1 MPSAACQC
9 CCARSFSESASNQQL
24 EENIRREGALEV
36 QTIAGLTFL
45 TVKICL
51 TILGIWWVPKWT
63 SWQGVLDSGETPRL
77 GLGSQQPHLWGNQ
90 SQLHLCLLAAA
101 NPEDLSL
108 HDRLLG
114 PGQTSRQHCSRT
126 RFNRIRSGESLWRLN
141 REEEKSGK
149 SFAPVRAASTHLDDG
164 TDAPWQ
170 S

>member
-1 MPSAACQC
+1 MPSTACQC
-9 CCARSFSESASNQQL
+9 CRVCSFSEGTPDQQL
-24 EENIRREGALEV
+24 KENVRREGALKV

-45 TVKICL
+45 TVTIYL
-51 TILGIWWVPKWT
+51 TILGIQWVSKWT
-63 SWQGVLDSGETPRL
+63 SWERVLDSGEITWL
-77 GLGSQQPHLWGNQ
+77 GLGNQQPHLWDNQ
-90 SQLHLCLLAAA
+90 PQLHLRLSAAA

-108 HDRLLG
+108 HSRLLG

-149 SFAPVRAASTHLDDG
+149 SLVPVHASSTHLDNG